1 MPNAVAI
8 LNLLYDRGRLLI
20 GAGGVAFAVL
30 LVFINLGF
38 LGSLSETAGLVYNQ
52 LDADVFLIS
61 PLSTNGTSTD
71 LFSRDRLYQA
81 ASYETVERAMPL
93 YVGYVSWR
101 TLETNQQNL
110 ILSYGFNPQDNPFL
124 LPELRQPST
133 LASVLKRDSV
143 LFDVRSLAKYGPA
156 EVGTIAEAN
165 GRSVEIG
172 GLFALGGGLAADGT
186 LLMSDQNLFRIMQ
199 PRTPDEIDLGL
210 LKLEPNTD
218 VDKTVAALRRE
229 LPADVS
235 VYSKAEII
243 QRDRRHWLQKTA
255 VGFIFSL
262 GAGVALVVGAAI
274 VYQILYADVT
284 KNFKEYAT
292 LKAIGFRNQ
301 FLMGVILH
309 EAVLL
314 AAIGFIPGLIL
325 SMGLYQL
332 ILISSNGAIPMK
344 MSLLQVL
351 QVATMTTGMCVVSG
365 VVAMRKVFLADPA
378 DVF

>member
-61 PLSTNGTSTD
+61 PLSTNGTSTK
-71 LFSRDRLYQA
+71 LFSRNRLYQA
-81 ASYETVERAMPL
+81 ASYTTVERAMPL

-101 TLETNQQNL
+101 NLETNQQNL

-124 LPELRQPST
+124 LPELQQAATMDS
-133 LASVLKRDSV
+133 LLKPDSV
-143 LFDVRSLAKYGPA
+143 LFDVRSLEKYGQAEIGLAA
-156 EVGTIAEAN
+156 EVN
-165 GRSVEIG
+165 GRRVEIG

-186 LLMSDQNLFRIMQ
+186 LMMSDQNLFRIMQ
-199 PRTPDEIDLGL
+199 PRTPDQIDLGL
-210 LKLEPNTD
+210 LKLAPNAD
-218 VDKTVAALRRE
+218 LERTVADLRHL

-243 QRDRRHWLQKTA
+243 QRDRRHWLEKTA

-301 FLMGVILH
+301 FLMGVILN

-314 AAIGFIPGLIL
+314 AVIGFVPGLIL

-332 ILISSNGAIPMK
+332 ILISSNGAIPMQ
-344 MSLLQVL
+344 MSFSQVL
-351 QVATMTTGMCVVSG
+351 QVATMTTGMCVTSG
-365 VVAMRKVFLADPA
+365 VVAMRKVFMADPA